1 MPRSWLTP
9 HRHLLGKL
17 PDHEVARHAVLTQ
30 ATVTRARTAL
40 GIPPRRSLSLRALS
54 RTELL
59 DQVRARAKAGISI

>member
-1 MPRSWLTP
+1 MPRSWLDA

-17 PDHEVARHAVLTQ
+17 PDRDVARRAGVTQ
-30 ATVTRARTAL
+30 ATVTRARTAP